1 MVGGGDELDGDDGN
15 IMLLLIAL
23 AHTSAA
29 SNAFMCR
36 DTEDLADDDN
46 TDDDIDAE
54 SAMMQVKTF
63 AGICSEAEIEE
74 GAVTMD
80 AMTGGG
86 VATKTMS
93 ES

>member
-1 MVGGGDELDGDDGN
+1 MTIDV
-15 IMLLLIAL
+15 
-23 AHTSAA
+23 
-29 SNAFMCR
+29 
-36 DTEDLADDDN
+36 
-46 TDDDIDAE
+46 DDIDAE

-63 AGICSEAEIEE
+63 AGICSEAENEE
-74 GAVTMD
+74 GAVKMD